1 MKSTNIFSIFV
12 AMVGVLISSTAAE
25 AQAFQPPAELPPSGF
40 TGAQYAD
47 SNGCIYIRAGV
58 SGAVSWVPR
67 VTRDRR
73 QICGFEP
80 SFPGRSAAAPAVA
93 ASAVKVLEAEP
104 DTLSPDTR
112 ILPKHL
118 FDLRKSQ
125 RPVKTPK
132 GYRSAW
138 QDGRLNLRRAEGT
151 LRGREKMNKI
161 WTNTVP
167 RRLILPE

>member
-1 MKSTNIFSIFV
+1 MKTTTNFSI
-12 AMVGVLISSTAAE
+12 VLAAVLVFGSGTLVD
-25 AQAFQPPAELPPSGF
+25 AQSFQPPAELPPASF
-40 TGAQYAD
+40 TGAQYVD
-47 SNGCIYIRAGV
+47 SKGCIYIRAGV

-80 SFPGRSAAAPAVA
+80 SFSGRSAAAPAAV
-93 ASAVKVLEAEP
+93 SAVRVLEADP
-104 DTLSPDTR
+104 GTLSPDTR

-125 RPVKTPK
+125 KPVKTPR

-138 QDGRLNLRRAEGT
+138 QDDRLNRRRAEGT
-151 LRGREKMNKI
+151 LRGREEMGKI

-167 RRLILPE
+167 RRLIIPE